1 MFPGAAQPGAAFS
14 KPLRVFYGGTFD
26 PVHNGHLAIAR
37 TVREALGT
45 TVWLMPAA
53 DPPHRAAPGANAED
67 RAAMLDLA
75 IEGQAGLRVDRREL
89 ERAARSDAPSYT
101 IDTLRELRAKFGDDA
116 PIAFVI
122 GADSLHG
129 FAGWR
134 EPEALL
140 AGAHW
145 VVAERPGSA
154 LDEHLPPTVARLVAG
169 RWTLD
174 ADVLRATPGG
184 KVLRLRQPLHPE
196 SATQIRRRIAAGET
210 WHHLVPLAVARCIVE
225 RGLYGAT
232 PIVLPPAPPR

>member
-1 MFPGAAQPGAAFS
+1 ML
-14 KPLRVFYGGTFD
+14 LRAFYGGTFD

-37 TVREALGT
+37 AAREALGT
-45 TVWLMPAA
+45 TIWLMPAA
-53 DPPHRAAPGANAED
+53 DPPHRDAPGASAEH

-89 ERAARSDAPSYT
+89 ERAATTDAPSYT
-101 IDTLRELRAKFGDDA
+101 IDTLRELRAKHGEQA
-116 PIAFVI
+116 PIAFLI

-129 FAGWR
+129 FATWK

-154 LDEHLPPTVARLVAG
+154 LDEHLPPPVARLVGG
-169 RWTLD
+169 RWTLN
-174 ADVLRATPGG
+174 AAVLRETPGG
-184 KVLRLRQPLHPE
+184 KLLRLRQPLYGE

-210 WHHLVPLAVARCIVE
+210 WHHLLPLPVAKYIAAH
-225 RGLYGAT
+225 GLYGSTSSGA
-232 PIVLPPAPPR
+232 VVRLPGSPGV

>member
-1 MFPGAAQPGAAFS
+1 ML
-14 KPLRVFYGGTFD
+14 LRAFYGGTFD

-37 TVREALGT
+37 AAREALGT
-45 TVWLMPAA
+45 TIWLMPAA
-53 DPPHRAAPGANAED
+53 DPPHRDAPGASAEH

-89 ERAARSDAPSYT
+89 ERAATTDAPSYT
-101 IDTLRELRAKFGDDA
+101 IDTLRELRAKHGEQA
-116 PIAFVI
+116 PIAFLI

-129 FAGWR
+129 FATWK

-154 LDEHLPPTVARLVAG
+154 LDEHLPPPVARLVGG
-169 RWTLD
+169 RWTLN
-174 ADVLRATPGG
+174 AAALREAPGG
-184 KVLRLRQPLHPE
+184 KLLRLRQPLHGE

-210 WHHLVPLAVARCIVE
+210 WHHLLPLPVAKYIVAH
-225 RGLYGAT
+225 GLYGSASSGAVVRS
-232 PIVLPPAPPR
+232 PGSPGV

>member
-1 MFPGAAQPGAAFS
+1 ML
-14 KPLRVFYGGTFD
+14 LRAFYGGTFD

-37 TVREALGT
+37 AARETLGT
-45 TVWLMPAA
+45 TIWLMPAA
-53 DPPHRAAPGANAED
+53 DPPHRDAPGASAEH

-89 ERAARSDAPSYT
+89 ERAATTDAPSYT
-101 IDTLRELRAKFGDDA
+101 IDTLRELRAKHGEQA
-116 PIAFVI
+116 PIAFLI

-129 FAGWR
+129 FATWK

-154 LDEHLPPTVARLVAG
+154 LDEHLPPPVARLVGG

-174 ADVLRATPGG
+174 AAALRGAPGG
-184 KVLRLRQPLHPE
+184 KLLRLRQPLHGE

-210 WHHLVPLAVARCIVE
+210 WHHLLPLPVAKYIAAH
-225 RGLYGAT
+225 GLYGSASSGA
-232 PIVLPPAPPR
+232 VVRLPGSPGV